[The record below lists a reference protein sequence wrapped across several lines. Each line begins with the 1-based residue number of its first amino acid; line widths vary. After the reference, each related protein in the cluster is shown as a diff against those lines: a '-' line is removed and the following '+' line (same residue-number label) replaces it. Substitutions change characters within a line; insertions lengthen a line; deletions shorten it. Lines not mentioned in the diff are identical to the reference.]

1 MDLIW
6 WIVIL
11 AFCILPAIAWGLWYT
26 FRGAARSDD
35 AGVDTAVEADK
46 QPE

>member
-11 AFCILPAIAWGLWYT
+11 ACAILPAIGWGLWYT
-26 FRGAARSDD
+26 FRGSKGTADD
-35 AGVDTAVEADK
+35 SVADSEER
-46 QPE
+46 PG

>member
-11 AFCILPAIAWGLWYT
+11 ACAMLPAIGWGLWYT
-26 FRGAARSDD
+26 FRGSKGPADD
-35 AGVDTAVEADK
+35 SVAESEDR
-46 QPE
+46 PR